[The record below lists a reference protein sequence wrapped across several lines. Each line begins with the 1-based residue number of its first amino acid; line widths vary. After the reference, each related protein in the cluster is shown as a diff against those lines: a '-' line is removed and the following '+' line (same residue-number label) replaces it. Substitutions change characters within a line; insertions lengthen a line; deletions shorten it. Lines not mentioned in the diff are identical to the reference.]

1 MIRFAMES
9 DGEAVYRLLCMLEER
24 ELERTAFERIY
35 AACLKSPDR
44 VCLVAEQEGEVV
56 GCLQMRL
63 EEQLHHCAEVA
74 EILELAVS
82 PDCRFRGLGRA
93 LFTAAGEI
101 AREKGC
107 VQLQL
112 SSGRRREE
120 AHLFYGRLGMVQT
133 HAGFTMEL

>member
-1 MIRFAMES
+1 M
-9 DGEAVYRLLCMLEER
+9 
-24 ELERTAFERIY
+24 
-35 AACLKSPDR
+35 
-44 VCLVAEQEGEVV
+44 V

-93 LFTAAGEI
+93 LFTAAGLI
-101 AREKGC
+101 ALEKGC
-107 VQLQL
+107 VQLHL
-112 SSGRRREE
+112 SSGRRREG
-120 AHLFYGRLGMVQT
+120 AHLFYERLGMAQT

>member
-9 DGEAVYRLLCMLEER
+9 DGEAAGR
-24 ELERTAFERIY
+24 
-35 AACLKSPDR
+35 
-44 VCLVAEQEGEVV
+44 
-56 GCLQMRL
+56 LQMRL

-82 PDCRFRGLGRA
+82 PDCRSRGLGRA
-93 LFTAAGEI
+93 LLTAAGEI
-101 AREKGC
+101 AHERGC

>member
-56 GCLQMRL
+56 AACR
-63 EEQLHHCAEVA
+63 CAWRSSSTTA
-74 EILELAVS
+74 QRWR
-82 PDCRFRGLGRA
+82 RFLNWPYRR
-93 LFTAAGEI
+93 TAAPG
-101 AREKGC
+101 AWGGP
-107 VQLQL
+107 
-112 SSGRRREE
+112 S
-120 AHLFYGRLGMVQT
+120 
-133 HAGFTMEL
+133 